1 MRRLLNTLFI
11 TKPDSSVFKDGETLL
26 VKHQKEVVLRAPIH
40 ILNGLVCLGRVYVT
54 PQAMAHCVQN
64 EVAVSFLSENGRFWA
79 RVQGPVSGNVL
90 LRRRQYRAADDP
102 SEAAAI
108 AGAILSAK
116 VANSRTVL
124 RRAARSRESPEGKAQ
139 LTRAAEALGQALLR
153 LQSATDLETMRGLEG
168 EAAAIYFGV
177 FDLLI
182 LRQKDGFV
190 FHQRSRRPPL
200 DRVNAMLS
208 FAYTL
213 LVHDVSA
220 ACQSI
225 GLDPQVGFLHRDR
238 PGRPSLALD
247 LMEDLRAVMVDRLVL
262 SLINR
267 RQVKAKD
274 FTISGSGAVRMSDD
288 CRRMLITTYQE
299 RKQEEIRH
307 PYLDEKMP
315 LGLTPFVQAL
325 LLSRHLR
332 GDLDAYPSYF
342 HRS

>member
-1 MRRLLNTLFI
+1 MKRMLNTLFI
-11 TKPDSSVFKDGETLL
+11 TSPESSVFKDGECL
-26 VKHQKEVVLRAPIH
+26 VVRREKETVLRAPIH

-54 PQAMAHCVQN
+54 PQAMSHCVQN
-64 EVAVSFLSENGRFWA
+64 DVAVSFLSENGRFWG

-102 SEAAAI
+102 TESAAM
-108 AGAILSAK
+108 AGAILAAK
-116 VANSRTVL
+116 MANCRTVL
-124 RRAARSRESPEGKAQ
+124 RRAARSAGSPPGQER
-139 LTRAAEALGQALLR
+139 LTLAAKALGQVLLR

-177 FDLLI
+177 FDHLI
-182 LRQKDGFV
+182 LQQKDGFV
-190 FHQRSRRPPL
+190 FQKRSRRPPL

-225 GLDPQVGFLHRDR
+225 GLDPQVGYLHRDR

-247 LMEDLRAVMVDRLVL
+247 LMEDLRAVMADRLVL

-267 RQVKAKD
+267 QQVKAKD
-274 FTISGSGAVRMSDD
+274 FVISGSGAVRMSDD
-288 CRRMLITTYQE
+288 CRRSLITAYQE
-299 RKQEEIRH
+299 RKQEEISH
-307 PYLDEKMP
+307 PFLGDKMP
-315 LGLTPFVQAL
+315 LGMLPFVQAL
-325 LLSRHLR
+325 LLSRFLR

-342 HRS
+342 HRT

>member
-1 MRRLLNTLFI
+1 MRRMLNTLFV
-11 TKPDSSVFKDGETLL
+11 TRPDSGVFKDGECLV
-26 VKHQKEVVLRAPIH
+26 VKHEKEVVLRAPIH

-54 PQAMAHCVQN
+54 PQAMAHCAQN
-64 EVAVSFLSENGRFWA
+64 EVAVSFLSENGRFWG

-90 LRRRQYRAADDP
+90 LRRGQYRAADNP
-102 SEAAAI
+102 AEAAAV
-108 AGAILSAK
+108 AGAVLAAK
-116 VANSRTVL
+116 MANSRTVL
-124 RRAARSRESPEGKAQ
+124 RRTARSGASPSGQAR
-139 LTRAAEALGQALLR
+139 LTRAAEELGRVLLR

-177 FDLLI
+177 FDHLI
-182 LRQKDGFV
+182 LQQKDGFV

-220 ACQSI
+220 ACQSM

-247 LMEDLRAVMVDRLVL
+247 LMEDLRAVMADRLVL

-267 RQVKAKD
+267 QQVKAKD
-274 FTISGSGAVRMSDD
+274 FVISGSGAVRMSDD
-288 CRRMLITTYQE
+288 CRRGLITAYQE
-299 RKQEEIRH
+299 RKQEEISH
-307 PYLDEKMP
+307 PFLMEKMP
-315 LGLTPFVQAL
+315 LGMVPFVQAL
-325 LLSRHLR
+325 LLSRYLR

-342 HRS
+342 HRT